1 MKRLRH
7 PNLVALVDVIDDAER
22 DQYTLGC
29 DVMCRIYMI
38 IEYVENGQ
46 VMYYDP
52 ASHHF
57 TSKLTSLQC
66 EKSLRVD
73 GVLPEDHAKK
83 YLYDIVSG
91 LQYLH
96 MHKVVHRD
104 IKPENILI
112 SKDDHCKISF
122 LQPRGFLTADRR
134 LWRGAHLRD
143 AQQPRPGVGSPFSFP
158 LTRRHQPAA
167 VHPPAEHPHAHAD
180 GPHDQHRRHHLL
192 LPSRVLSGPA
202 LQHLRRRR
210 TRLARFS
217 RRSGRWASRSSRW
230 WRAAC
235 RCSTPTP
242 STSWT
247 TCWRRTSRSPPTS
260 RPPCNILVPLRCGP
274 SPQGLAA
281 TFPRE
286 GPHQAHLLG
295 RDSCGGG
302 GVASC
307 VGARVDDGL

>member
-22 DQYTLGC
+22 DQCTLRC
-29 DVMCRIYMI
+29 DVMRRIYMI

-134 LWRGAHLRD
+134 LWRGA
-143 AQQPRPGVGSPFSFP
+143 
-158 LTRRHQPAA
+158 
-167 VHPPAEHPHAHAD
+167 EHPHAHAD

-210 TRLARFS
+210 TRFARFS
-217 RRSGRWASRSSRW
+217 RRSGRWASRFSRW

-260 RPPCNILVPLRCGP
+260 RLPCNILVPLRCGP

>member
-1 MKRLRH
+1 MFSRSFLKMQKTWSRVNEKMVFSTALEKVEREIALMKRLRH

-29 DVMCRIYMI
+29 DVMRRIYMI

-122 LQPRGFLTADRR
+122 LQPRGLLNRR
-134 LWRGAHLRD
+134 SSTLAWRT
-143 AQQPRPGVGSPFSFP
+143 S
-158 LTRRHQPAA
+158 
-167 VHPPAEHPHAHAD
+167 
-180 GPHDQHRRHHLL
+180 
-192 LPSRVLSGPA
+192 
-202 LQHLRRRR
+202 
-210 TRLARFS
+210 S
-217 RRSGRWASRSSRW
+217 RRSTTPARRRVAFLSS
-230 WRAAC
+230 AHTQ
-235 RCSTPTP
+235 TPT
-242 STSWT
+242 
-247 TCWRRTSRSPPTS
+247 CRSPP
-260 RPPCNILVPLRCGP
+260 
-274 SPQGLAA
+274 
-281 TFPRE
+281 
-286 GPHQAHLLG
+286 
-295 RDSCGGG
+295 
-302 GVASC
+302 
-307 VGARVDDGL
+307 AR